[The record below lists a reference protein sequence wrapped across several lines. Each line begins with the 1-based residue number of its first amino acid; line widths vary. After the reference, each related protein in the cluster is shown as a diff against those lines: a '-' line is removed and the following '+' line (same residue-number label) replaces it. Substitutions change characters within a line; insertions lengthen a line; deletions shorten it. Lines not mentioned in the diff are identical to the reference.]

1 MRQKREDLRTEA
13 EKQVYQVD
21 WRRAW
26 LASAIFLLMALGG
39 SLAEAQFSGPALGIT
54 SEVNPPI
61 TITTDP
67 AILFPGPRD
76 VYLGVGDVFS
86 IRIYG
91 NADYTPL
98 VRVGLD
104 GTVQLPL
111 IGSVL
116 VDNLTVHQTQD
127 LIAQKLKE
135 AGMFRD
141 PQVAI
146 QITDSPNQIVTVI
159 GELHGIVPV
168 IGERR
173 LFDVLAAVGSGAG
186 GGGAAGNGGGATTVV
201 VGGGGLPATA
211 SHIITIN
218 RYGVAEPIVIDLGTD
233 PAKSALINIPIY
245 PRDTIIIPRVGVVYL
260 LGAFKTQGAIPLQQ
274 NSPITL
280 MKVAALAGGPGYEGR
295 FNDLRI
301 IRTTGTTRQMVK
313 VDISKVI
320 NGKVPDPVLQ
330 AEDIVL
336 LPTNPMKAAI
346 KNGGIATL
354 LGIASIL
361 ILAIQQ

>member
-1 MRQKREDLRTEA
+1 MRQKQEVLRTDA
-13 EKQVYQVD
+13 SKLVNLAA

-26 LASAIFLLMALGG
+26 FASVAFLLMIG
-39 SLAEAQFSGPALGIT
+39 SGRLAEAQFSGPALGIS

-76 VYLGVGDVFS
+76 IYLGTGDVLAV
-86 IRIYG
+86 RMYG
-91 NADYTPL
+91 NSDYAPV

-104 GTVQLPL
+104 GTIQLPL
-111 IGSVL
+111 IGNL
-116 VDNLTVHQTQD
+116 TVDNLTVHQTQD
-127 LIAQKLKE
+127 LIAQKLKA
-135 AGMFRD
+135 AGMYRD
-141 PQVAI
+141 PQVSV
-146 QITDSPNQIVTVI
+146 QLTESPNQIVTVV

-173 LFDVLAAVGSGAG
+173 LFDVLAAVGAG
-186 GGGAAGNGGGATTVV
+186 GGGGGGVGATTVV
-201 VGGGGLPATA
+201 VGGGGLPSTA
-211 SHIITIN
+211 SHVLTIN
-218 RYGVAEPIVIDLGTD
+218 RYGMAQPIVIDLGTD
-233 PAKSALINIPIY
+233 PAKSALINIPIF
-245 PRDTIIIPRVGVVYL
+245 PRDTIIVPRVGVVYL

-280 MKVAALAGGPGYEGR
+280 MKVAALAGGAGWEGR

-301 IRTTGTTRQMVK
+301 IRTTGTTRQVVK

-330 AEDIVL
+330 AEDIVF

-346 KNGGIATL
+346 KNGGISTL
-354 LGIASIL
+354 LAIVSIL
-361 ILAIQQ
+361 ILGV